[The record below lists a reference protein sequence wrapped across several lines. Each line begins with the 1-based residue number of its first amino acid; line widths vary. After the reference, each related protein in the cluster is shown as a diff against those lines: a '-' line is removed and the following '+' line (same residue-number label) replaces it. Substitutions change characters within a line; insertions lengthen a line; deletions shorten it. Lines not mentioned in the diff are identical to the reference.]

1 MHKLEVKFSKG
12 PEVKY
17 ISHLDLMRLWRRAL
31 LRADIPVVYSKGF
44 NPHPR
49 ISLALP
55 LPLSVESSAELME
68 VSLGRRMAPLSFMQA
83 VSRELPPGIEIL
95 EVREVPPKLPSLQ
108 SRIMFAEYEVEVK
121 ESGEGE
127 KIPPSIRAFLMK
139 ESIPW
144 EHMRDTGA
152 RSYDLRPLV
161 DDIWIKDQNKAHFIL
176 GMKLKPQG
184 RADQVV
190 KALGISSPRVIRRT
204 RLTLK

>member
-1 MHKLEVKFSKG
+1 MHKLEVKFSRG

-31 LRADIPVVYSKGF
+31 LRAGMPVVYSKGF

-55 LPLSVESSAELME
+55 LPLSVESIGELME
-68 VSLGRRMAPLSFMQA
+68 VSLGKRMAPLSFMQTM
-83 VSRELPPGIEIL
+83 SPQLPPGIEIL

-108 SRIMFAEYEVEVK
+108 SRIMFTEYEVEVK
-121 ESGEGE
+121 EGEE
-127 KIPPSIRAFLMK
+127 KKLPSSIRAFLVK

-152 RSYDLRPLV
+152 RYYDLRPLV
-161 DDIWIKDQNKAHFIL
+161 DDIWIKDQNKL
-176 GMKLKPQG
+176 GMRLKPEA
-184 RADQVV
+184 RADQVI

-204 RLTLK
+204 RLLFR

>member
-1 MHKLEVKFSKG
+1 MHNLEVKFSRG
-12 PEVKY
+12 AEVKY
-17 ISHLDLMRLWRRAL
+17 ISHLDLMRLWRRAF
-31 LRADIPVVYSKGF
+31 LRADMPMAYSKGF

-55 LPLSVESSAELME
+55 LPLGVESIAELME
-68 VSLGRRMAPLSFMQA
+68 ISLRRRVAPLSFMQA
-83 VSRELPPGIEIL
+83 VSRELPSGIKIL

-108 SRIMFAEYEVEVK
+108 SRLRFVEYEVEGI
-121 ESGEGE
+121 EEGRE
-127 KIPPSIRAFLMK
+127 ILPSVQAFLRQ

-161 DDIWIKDQNKAHFIL
+161 DDIWIEDHSKL
-176 GMKLKPQG
+176 GMRLKPEA

-204 RLTLK
+204 RLLLR

>member
-31 LRADIPVVYSKGF
+31 LRAGIPVVYSKGF

-55 LPLSVESSAELME
+55 LPLSVESIGELME

-83 VSRELPPGIEIL
+83 VSPQLPPGIEIL
-95 EVREVPPKLPSLQ
+95 EVREVSPKLPSLQ

-121 ESGEGE
+121 EDE
-127 KIPPSIRAFLMK
+127 KKILPSIRAFLMK

-161 DDIWIKDQNKAHFIL
+161 DDIWIKDQSKAHFTL

-204 RLTLK
+204 RLLLR